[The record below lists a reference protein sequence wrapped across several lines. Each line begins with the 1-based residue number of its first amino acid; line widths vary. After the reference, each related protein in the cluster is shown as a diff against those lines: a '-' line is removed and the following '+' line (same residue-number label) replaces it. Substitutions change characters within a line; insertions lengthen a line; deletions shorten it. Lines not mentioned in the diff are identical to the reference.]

1 MQKIANEFKEIQ
13 MSVDKFRA
21 IVVSEV
27 EDKKF
32 EREIKER
39 LLEDLPPGDVLV
51 RVKYSSLNYKDALSS
66 IGNRGVTKK
75 YPHTPGV
82 DAAGVVDQSDEN
94 KFNIGDDVIVHGYDL
109 GMDTSGGFGQY
120 VRVPSEW
127 VVKLPEGL
135 SLKESMMYGTAG
147 FTAAQSV
154 LRLDENGIVPE
165 SGKILVTG
173 ATGGVGSMAVAVLN
187 KAGYEVTAS
196 TGKSDQSDF
205 LKKIGASEII
215 SRDDSTDK
223 TGRLL
228 LKGIWAG
235 VVDTV
240 GGEILATAIHSTKQR
255 GVVTTCGNVASHDLN
270 TNVYPF
276 ILRGVSLI
284 GIDSASCPMERRV
297 KIWKRLAN
305 EWKLDNLEEITR
317 TVSLQKLDAEI
328 DKILKGGQVGRVV
341 IDLWT

>member
-1 MQKIANEFKEIQ
+1 MSADNFKA
-13 MSVDKFRA
+13 M
-21 IVVSEV
+21 VVSETG
-27 EDKKF
+27 DKKYT
-32 EREIKER
+32 REILQR
-39 LLEDLPPGDVLV
+39 TLNDLPDGDVLV
-51 RVKYSSLNYKDALSS
+51 KVKYSSLNYKDALSA
-66 IGNRGVTKK
+66 IGNKGVTKN

-82 DAAGVVDQSDEN
+82 DAAGVVEKSDSDI
-94 KFNIGDDVIVHGYDL
+94 FNAGEEVIVHGYDM

-120 VRVPSEW
+120 VRVPAKW

-135 SLKESMMYGTAG
+135 TLKESMAYGTAG
-147 FTAAQSV
+147 FTAAQSIY
-154 LRLDENGIVPE
+154 RLEDNGINPG

-173 ATGGVGSMAVAVLN
+173 ATGGVGSMAVAILG

-196 TGKSDQSDF
+196 TGKADKNEF
-205 LKKIGASEII
+205 LKNLGASEII
-215 SRDDSTDK
+215 SREESTDQ

-228 LKGIWAG
+228 LKGLWAG

-240 GGEILATAIHSTKQR
+240 GGEILATALKSTMQR

-297 KIWKRLAN
+297 KIWERLSSD
-305 EWKLDNLEEITR
+305 WKLDNLEQICK
-317 TVSLQKLDAEI
+317 TVSLYDLDPEI
-328 DKILKGGQVGRVV
+328 DIILKGGQVGRVIV
-341 IDLWT
+341 DLGNE